1 MVALKQEPDDTLV
14 LTGADEVLVLMGA
27 GDVLV
32 ELDEVLLELDEMLV
46 EEVLVE
52 EVLVDE
58 VLVEEVLVED
68 DRVKVLVLKVDDGGC
83 VVDELV
89 LKVVLRDTEELVE
102 EDLLPLPL
110 FPLPLPLPLPLLPFP
125 FPLPLPLLP
134 LLPFPLPLLPLPF
147 PLPLLPLSFLANGLA
162 AAHTLKR
169 AAARRI
175 GLTIVVRTR
184 LRYGSMMKKQQAA
197 AGANWRDI
205 LVHAAHSV
213 IREAYTILPAYP
225 DLYHGFG

>member
-52 EVLVDE
+52 EVLVEE

-68 DRVKVLVLKVDDGGC
+68 DRVKVLELKVDDGGC
-83 VVDELV
+83 EVDELV

-102 EDLLPLPL
+102 EDL
-110 FPLPLPLPLPLLPFP
+110 LPLPLLPFP

-169 AAARRI
+169 AAAKRI